1 MSPSPAAVRPLSS
14 PPPDRIAAAFSRC
27 RAEKRSALI
36 TYVMAHDPD
45 FEGSLAIARACLE
58 GGADLLELGSPFS
71 DPVADGPVI
80 QRAGERALASGGTLA
95 ATLKLASLLRA
106 DWQTPIAVMTYA
118 NPVYSQGERRFA
130 QACRRAGVDAALIP
144 DLPPEESVTLR
155 AACAAEGVCVPSFLT
170 PVSTPDRRA
179 AACAAAT
186 GFLYFVT
193 VTGVTGARRAL
204 PSDLGPLIAQAR
216 EQSPVPVVIG
226 FGVSEP
232 AQARKL
238 SRIAEGVVVGSAIVA
253 RAAESGSLKARA
265 RRVRDFVR
273 SLREALE
280 P

>member
-1 MSPSPAAVRPLSS
+1 MSPVTSALRALPSS
-14 PPPDRIAAAFSRC
+14 PPDRIAAAFARC
-27 RAEKRSALI
+27 RAEKRAALI

-118 NPVYSQGERRFA
+118 NPVYSLGERKFA
-130 QACRRAGVDAALIP
+130 QACRQAGVDAALIP
-144 DLPPEESVTLR
+144 DLPPEESVGLR
-155 AACAAEGVCVPSFLT
+155 EACAAEGISVPSFLS
-170 PVSTPDRRA
+170 PVSTPERRI
-179 AACAAAT
+179 AACAAGT

-193 VTGVTGARRAL
+193 VTGVTGARRGL
-204 PSDLGPLIAQAR
+204 PSDLGPRIALAR
-216 EQSPVPVVIG
+216 AQSPVPVVIG

-238 SRIAEGVVVGSAIVA
+238 GKIAEGVVVGSAIVA
-253 RAAESGSLKARA
+253 RGAEGGAIRTRA
-265 RRVRDFVR
+265 RRVREFVR
-273 SLREALE
+273 SLREALD